1 MVEEE
6 EEKKVPCS
14 VVSVS
19 YMTIRECRSNGAYP
33 YRIQGILSVGRLLN
47 IIFYYNR
54 ISRH

>member
-6 EEKKVPCS
+6 EEKVPCS